1 MDAQGIIAK
10 FDIYEY
16 LYERYD
22 WMATL
27 ELEKQIL
34 SEDDIIEIG
43 NQLYIEEDNIDK
55 NNKINIVLN
64 ILEMI
69 DTKDI
74 HKWENYIY
82 NNCRAY
88 DLEKYLEDSIN
99 DYDHELE

>member
-1 MDAQGIIAK
+1 MDAQGIAK

-34 SEDDIIEIG
+34 SEDDIYYMLEQECIED
-43 NQLYIEEDNIDK
+43 DNIDK
-55 NNKINIVLN
+55 NNKIIIVLD

-74 HKWENYIY
+74 HKWKHYIY
-82 NNCRAY
+82 NQCREY
-88 DLEKYLEDSIN
+88 DLERFYEDYSDDDDI
-99 DYDHELE
+99 